1 MGCNSYGI
9 GSPVIAIQEALV
21 VALMRTKDLSF
32 LDIIVLTRSINVKQ
46 VCNNRR
52 IPHWQKQAMLTN
64 LYFLRQQ
71 WVTFN
76 MKVVPR
82 VVLFNLVVMVSL
94 AIKNAYSSQLS
105 NLEFCNV

>member
-46 VCNNRR
+46 LCNNRR
-52 IPHWQKQAMLTN
+52 RPHWQKQAMLTN

-71 WVTFN
+71 GVKFN

-82 VVLFNLVVMVSL
+82 VVMFNLVVMVSL
-94 AIKNAYSSQLS
+94 AKKNAYSSQLS

>member
-9 GSPVIAIQEALV
+9 GSLVIAALV

-52 IPHWQKQAMLTN
+52 RPHWQKQAMLTN
-64 LYFLRQQ
+64 L
-71 WVTFN
+71 
-76 MKVVPR
+76 
-82 VVLFNLVVMVSL
+82 
-94 AIKNAYSSQLS
+94 
-105 NLEFCNV
+105 